1 MSTVA
6 SKIPTGTILPNI
18 LRPDHYVILNF
29 IAAGGYGAVYKAKH
43 IPTSNIVA
51 IKIMQWEKLKRAY
64 KSIFREVI
72 ILQQVRHPN
81 VICCLDMFLIPR
93 SGGSGEEFDLAI
105 VMPYVANTLST
116 DFHATELVKNETM
129 LVCELYYLLRGIDY
143 YHKCGLIHRD
153 LSHRNVLVSSTC
165 HITFDLFVADFGLSR
180 QNQHDNM
187 DRSFYV
193 TTRAYRA
200 PEVILR
206 HPTYSSKIDIW
217 AVGCILAR
225 LLLGNSLFDIHPSV
239 DPVTKVQRVQLVEA
253 QIVSILSIVGD
264 PSEEEVLEFVDSQG
278 FRLLSKILARD
289 GVQSMPSRVEDILRQ
304 NCQVPLPPCVL
315 QEFIK
320 LIQFCLAIGPS
331 RRPTAEEILATF

>member
-105 VMPYVANTLST
+105 VMPYVPCILSYEIDT
-116 DFHATELVKNETM
+116 DNPRWNEINF
-129 LVCELYYLLRGIDY
+129 VSKLYYLPRGIDY

-153 LSHRNVLVSSTC
+153 LSHRNVLVNP
-165 HITFDLFVADFGLSR
+165 ITHTSENFDLFVADFGLSR
-180 QNQHDNM
+180 Q
-187 DRSFYV
+187 
-193 TTRAYRA
+193 TA
-200 PEVILR
+200 L
-206 HPTYSSKIDIW
+206 
-217 AVGCILAR
+217 
-225 LLLGNSLFDIHPSV
+225 
-239 DPVTKVQRVQLVEA
+239 
-253 QIVSILSIVGD
+253 
-264 PSEEEVLEFVDSQG
+264 SEEGQRGEGENQTTN
-278 FRLLSKILARD
+278 
-289 GVQSMPSRVEDILRQ
+289 SRWYWASNAL
-304 NCQVPLPPCVL
+304 CVTDRG
-315 QEFIK
+315 
-320 LIQFCLAIGPS
+320 CTYRS
-331 RRPTAEEILATF
+331 RSGGL